1 MEESF
6 RLSYMQFDINDYR
19 DIGAEETNIE
29 ELIQSIEIET
39 SQNEPS
45 LRNSHIKPMKQE
57 YTVS

>member
-19 DIGAEETNIE
+19 DIGAEEKNVK
-29 ELIQSIEIET
+29 ELIQSVEIET
-39 SQNEPS
+39 SQNEHS
-45 LRNSHIKPMKQE
+45 LRNSHTEPMKQE